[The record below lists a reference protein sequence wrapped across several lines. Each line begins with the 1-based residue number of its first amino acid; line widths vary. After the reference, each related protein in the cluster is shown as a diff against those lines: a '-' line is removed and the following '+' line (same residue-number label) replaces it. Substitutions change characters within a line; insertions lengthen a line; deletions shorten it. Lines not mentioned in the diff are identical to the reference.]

1 MTEPTRAQRTGW
13 RVWPWP
19 ALTIL
24 GVLGLL
30 TAMIVSATVNAE
42 PSGLRTAVTAPGTT
56 TPAPTPAPTTDPP
69 HPRTTFGHGLVVVG
83 EDVLP
88 GTYRTPGP
96 VGTGTCYW
104 SRYSADG
111 TRLLDN
117 GATGGAGSVTVE
129 NGDLVETAG
138 CRPWHL
144 VS

>member
-19 ALTIL
+19 ALTIV

-30 TAMIVSATVNAE
+30 TAVIVSATMNAE
-42 PSGLRTAVTAPGTT
+42 PSGLRTAVTSGTT
-56 TPAPTPAPTTDPP
+56 TPAPTTNPP
-69 HPRTTFGHGLVVVG
+69 NPRTTFGHGLVVVG
-83 EDVLP
+83 VDVLP

-96 VGTGTCYW
+96 TGTGNCYW

-111 TRLLDN
+111 ARLLDN
-117 GATGGAGSVTVE
+117 GVTGDADSITLTSGE
-129 NGDLVETAG
+129 LVETAG

-144 VS
+144 VG